1 MSSRS
6 LPMRPLANISPHCNF
21 ASKRYRGHSVQ
32 VGNAVV
38 WCCTL
43 ENPHDGL
50 VIELPRQ
57 CDGGQSSCY
66 LGTRARGYR
75 TVRFKFHTHRPSASA
90 RSPPF
95 TVSLEFIA
103 RKMAQNYT
111 PPVTVLAVPAL
122 EPESTEEREVDELLD
137 SEAVAGDDRALA
149 HDPATIQEFQ
159 RLWRKTW
166 PSQVVDEWV
175 RNQTEPC
182 VECKKRFLRC
192 ETKSRAVRCIPCA
205 RARRGPCSRWRAFQ
219 LHQIGQTLNLSPA
232 VTEALAQQPQF
243 SISKILPKRT
253 KKTLSKHTPALPS
266 SMPSSM
272 RLLQRTSRIRRPRS
286 PQVVSAPAGESAD
299 GLEVEDRPQ
308 AAPQSASRAAAHLRI
323 KLPAPSRHFGGW
335 TAKRVGGSDHEEE
348 HRSSIPPRSA
358 GDPPQS
364 PPRTPVESVSPNLL
378 WPPDGEADQSISMA
392 LPEPSYEPPPSITPS
407 DLPAQ
412 SPPGNSSAERD
423 GYSRCSA
430 GRSPQQ
436 ADILARDA
444 EIASLKRELAARE
457 REIAS
462 LRQQMRAVDSA
473 SNPPPQP
480 LAGPSS
486 QSMSISENESST
498 RRYLA
503 LQYIGRTLK
512 GAREANTSEEER
524 ETLLVRAE
532 HHLARLANLEMEGI
546 WKSDVDADEMFASL
560 ARDNWDERG
569 SPRKRRRMEG

>member
-1 MSSRS
+1 
-6 LPMRPLANISPHCNF
+6 
-21 ASKRYRGHSVQ
+21 
-32 VGNAVV
+32 
-38 WCCTL
+38 
-43 ENPHDGL
+43 
-50 VIELPRQ
+50 
-57 CDGGQSSCY
+57 
-66 LGTRARGYR
+66 
-75 TVRFKFHTHRPSASA
+75 
-90 RSPPF
+90 
-95 TVSLEFIA
+95 
-103 RKMAQNYT
+103 MAQNHT

-137 SEAVAGDDRALA
+137 SEEVAGDDRALA
-149 HDPATIQEFQ
+149 HDPATIREFQ

-253 KKTLSKHTPALPS
+253 RKTLSKHTPALPS

-272 RLLQRTSRIRRPRS
+272 RLLQRTSRKRRSRS
-286 PQVVSAPAGESAD
+286 PQVVSAPVGETAD
-299 GLEVEDRPQ
+299 GSEVADIPKT
-308 AAPQSASRAAAHLRI
+308 AAQSASHASAHLRI
-323 KLPAPSRHFGGW
+323 KLPAPSRRFGGW
-335 TAKRVGGSDHEEE
+335 TAEREVGGSDLEED
-348 HRSSIPPRSA
+348 HISSIASRSA
-358 GDPPQS
+358 DDLPQS
-364 PPRTPVESVSPNLL
+364 PPRTPGEPVSPNLL

-407 DLPAQ
+407 DLPTQ
-412 SPPGNSSAERD
+412 SPPGNSSAERN
-423 GYSRCSA
+423 GHSHRSA

-436 ADILARDA
+436 ADIIARDA

-457 REIAS
+457 REISS
-462 LRQQMRAVDSA
+462 LRQQMRAVDSVP
-473 SNPPPQP
+473 NPPPQP

-486 QSMSISENESST
+486 QSMPISENESST

-512 GAREANTSEEER
+512 GVREANTSEDER
-524 ETLLVRAE
+524 EALLVRAE

-560 ARDNWDERG
+560 ARDNWDDRG